1 MYKWRHLIE
10 NFFCKL
16 KEFKQIAMRAC
27 KTDRSFEA
35 MIYIAKCGVPVS
47 RKPIS

>member
-16 KEFKQIAMRAC
+16 KESKRIAMRAC
-27 KTDRSFEA
+27 KTDQRFEA
-35 MIYIAKCGVPVS
+35 MINLCSAVINP
-47 RKPIS
+47 R